1 MDLGFAESKK
11 PRRPRVASMSAPAE
25 RKSRSQ
31 LASANWPK
39 DKKRGPAAEA
49 LLTVSRVGDN
59 WQVSQRTVRRM
70 IKPGRLRFVPLGRSI
85 RILRS
90 IRDTIGIDL
99 EAICLIILIKRSIVI
114 VITLYK
120 QADSVP

>member
-25 RKSRSQ
+25 RKSPSQ

-39 DKKRGPAAEA
+39 DKKRDPAAEA
-49 LLTVSRVGDN
+49 LLTVSQVADN

-70 IKPGRLRFVPLGRSI
+70 IKPGRLRFVRLGQSI

-90 IRDTIGIDL
+90 IRDTIGTDL
-99 EAICLIILIKRSIVI
+99 EATCLIIVIKRRNSNRYYFMQ
-114 VITLYK
+114 T
-120 QADSVP
+120 SG